1 MKNLLYILC
10 FLTISCG
17 QNSTKTEETSK
28 SDSKFI
34 SMSSEQEAA
43 LGIETT
49 PIQIQNFSN
58 QIVVSGTIEA
68 PPQSLF
74 AVTAKTDAYIKTMFF
89 YTGDKVKKGSV
100 LCEIEHPKIIEW
112 QKEYKQAC
120 QKYSVLQKQFERGK
134 QLLEKQSISER
145 DFDQLESDFQQI
157 KAEKESL
164 EANFQLLGMNPQ
176 KVLTSSITKSIL
188 IKSPIDGIIGKI
200 LVKPGQFISSENT
213 LYEIIQPDHLHLE
226 LSVYISDL
234 SSISV
239 GDDVEFSIPGSSE
252 VKKAKV
258 HLLAPTVGTEER
270 SAKIHAHLNQE
281 NDDLIPGTS
290 VKATIF
296 SKPASQMVVQ
306 NSSVLQLSDKEF
318 VVAKEKE
325 GFCFYEIKTVAQQ
338 NGKRAIIFAHEKP
351 NGPIVISGITY
362 FLDQGE

>member
-1 MKNLLYILC
+1 MKNILYILF

-17 QNSTKTEETSK
+17 EKKTETEANSK
-28 SDSKFI
+28 SVSKYI
-34 SMSSEQEAA
+34 SLSSEQEVA
-43 LGIETT
+43 LGIETA
-49 PIQIQNFSN
+49 PLQVQNFSN
-58 QIVVSGTIEA
+58 EIVVSGTIEA

-74 AVTAKTDAYIKTMFF
+74 AVTAKTDAYIRKMYY

-112 QKEYKQAC
+112 QKDYKQVG
-120 QKYSVLQKQFERGK
+120 QKFSVLQKQFERGK

-145 DFDQLESDFQQI
+145 DFDQLESEFQQI

-164 EANFQLLGMNPQ
+164 EANFQLLGLNPQ
-176 KVLTSSITKSIL
+176 KVLASPISKSIL
-188 IKSPIDGIIGKI
+188 IKSPVDGIIGSI

-239 GDDVEFSIPGSSE
+239 GDNVEFSIPGSTE
-252 VKKAKV
+252 IKKAKV

-270 SAKIHAHLNQE
+270 SAKIHAHLLQE
-281 NDDLIPGTS
+281 NDDLIPGTT

-296 SKPASQMVVQ
+296 SKQTSQTVIQ
-306 NSSVLQLSDKEF
+306 NSSVLQMNDKEF

-325 GFCFYEIKTVAQQ
+325 GYCFYEIRTIAQQ
-338 NGKRAIIFAHEKP
+338 NGKRAINFPHEKP
-351 NGPIVISGITY
+351 KGPIVVSGITY
-362 FLDQGE
+362 FIDQGE